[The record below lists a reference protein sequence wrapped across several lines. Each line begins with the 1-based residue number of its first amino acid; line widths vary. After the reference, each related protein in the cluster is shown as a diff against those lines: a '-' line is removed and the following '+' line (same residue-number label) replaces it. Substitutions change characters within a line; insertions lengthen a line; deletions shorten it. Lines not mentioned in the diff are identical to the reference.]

1 MGNRR
6 WFTFVELLPYKFV
19 QICKVY
25 NGWLSLLYPRDDMP
39 NNLYAPIILPIGHEL
54 S

>member
-6 WFTFVELLPYKFV
+6 WLTFVELQPYKLV

-25 NGWLSLLYPRDDMP
+25 NGWLSLLYLGNDMS
-39 NNLYAPIILPIGHEL
+39 NNLYAPIILPVKF
-54 S
+54 